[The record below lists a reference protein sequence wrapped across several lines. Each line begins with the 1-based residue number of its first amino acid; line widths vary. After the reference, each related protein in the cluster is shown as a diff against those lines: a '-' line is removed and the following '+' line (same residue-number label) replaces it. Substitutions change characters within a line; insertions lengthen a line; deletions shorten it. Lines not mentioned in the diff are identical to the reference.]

1 MIHCTSA
8 IQIEWIAVSLFTKSG
23 DPSHDGKWMSGDSH
37 LILKFHC
44 ITSEQSAGTNDS
56 KATVFPNL
64 YLAWR

>member
-1 MIHCTSA
+1 M
-8 IQIEWIAVSLFTKSG
+8 SLFTKSG

-44 ITSEQSAGTNDS
+44 IMSEQSAVTNDS
-56 KATVFPNL
+56 KVTVFPNL